1 MQFATP
7 SGYQYLENGKG
18 QSKNDKNYVTLKSGP
33 IARPTFG
40 NEIKVVPNPYMVT
53 SSFNESETTRKL
65 RFTNLPE
72 NCRITIYTVSGERV
86 VSFNSNQE
94 NDHAD
99 CENTA
104 SGSCYW
110 DMRST
115 NNQEISP
122 GLYLFSVED
131 LSNNK
136 GKKFIGKFA
145 VVK

>member
-1 MQFATP
+1 
-7 SGYQYLENGKG
+7 
-18 QSKNDKNYVTLKSGP
+18 
-33 IARPTFG
+33 
-40 NEIKVVPNPYMVT
+40 MVR
-53 SSFNESETTRKL
+53 SPFNESETTRKL

-72 NCRITIYTVSGERV
+72 NCRITIYTISGEEV
-86 VSFNSNQE
+86 VSFKSNEE
-94 NDHAD
+94 NVHAD
-99 CENTA
+99 CEDVT

-110 DMRST
+110 DMRSM

-145 VVK
+145 IVK